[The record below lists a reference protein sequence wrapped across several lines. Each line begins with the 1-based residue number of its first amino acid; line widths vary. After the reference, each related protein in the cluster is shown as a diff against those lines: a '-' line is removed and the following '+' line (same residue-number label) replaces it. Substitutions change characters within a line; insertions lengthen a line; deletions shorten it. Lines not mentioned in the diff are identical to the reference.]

1 MLKRLENMEKNFSFF
16 VIFDKKPVINSGIK
30 RMIDNASK
38 TIAKGIVILDVL
50 NFGNKFSFVLFII
63 YYNIFNYLF

>member
-1 MLKRLENMEKNFSFF
+1 
-16 VIFDKKPVINSGIK
+16 
-30 RMIDNASK
+30 MIDNASK